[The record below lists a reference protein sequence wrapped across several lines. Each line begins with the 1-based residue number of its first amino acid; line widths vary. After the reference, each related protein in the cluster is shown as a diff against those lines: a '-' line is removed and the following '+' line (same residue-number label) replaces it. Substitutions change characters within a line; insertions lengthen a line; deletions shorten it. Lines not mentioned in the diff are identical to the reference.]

1 MNVVQVKRSNPD
13 RSVEIELDN
22 GTMIEADELL
32 VAVGR
37 TPKTRDIGL
46 ETVGLKPQQWIDV
59 DDTCL
64 VQGLGENDWLYA
76 IGDINHRALLT
87 HMGKYQGR
95 ASAKAILARAR
106 GTVIDDHSEWSLSV
120 ARADH
125 DMTPQVIFTDP
136 QVASVGLTEK
146 DAKRLGLNTYSV
158 DSEMGIV
165 VGAQLHTD
173 GYVGHARLV
182 IDEDKHIIV
191 GATFIGPQV
200 SGLLHSATIAIA
212 GEVPIVRLWHA
223 VPCFPT
229 VSEIWLH
236 LLENYSGKDRSSSY
250 VA

>member
-1 MNVVQVKRSNPD
+1 
-13 RSVEIELDN
+13 
-22 GTMIEADELL
+22 
-32 VAVGR
+32 
-37 TPKTRDIGL
+37 
-46 ETVGLKPQQWIDV
+46 
-59 DDTCL
+59 
-64 VQGLGENDWLYA
+64 
-76 IGDINHRALLT
+76 
-87 HMGKYQGR
+87 
-95 ASAKAILARAR
+95 
-106 GTVIDDHSEWSLSV
+106 VIDDHSEWSLSV

-125 DMTPQVIFTDP
+125 DMTPQVLFTDP

-146 DAKRLGLNTYSV
+146 DAKRLGLNTYLV

-200 SGLLHSATIAIA
+200 SELLHSATIAVV
-212 GEVPIVRLWHA
+212 GQVPIDRLWHA

-229 VSEIWLH
+229 ISEIWLQ
-236 LLENYSGKDRSSSY
+236 LLENYSGKDRSVSS